1 MVDFHGFPIGK
12 ITHHLK
18 HSQVSASPQVPRG
31 TPSTSSRNS
40 NATAK
45 VRNWRQHRKVPEL
58 PGDGSLINGYPIK
71 MDGLWMVY
79 GKSHKIIHINP
90 WLIPK
95 GATTPI
101 LPPSYR
107 LGNLQGSRWIVSPA
121 MKPETASRSEASAGK
136 LR

>member
-79 GKSHKIIHINP
+79 GWFMDGLWMVYGWLMENPIRSSILIHG
-90 WLIPK
+90 LSRK
-95 GATTPI
+95 GL
-101 LPPSYR
+101 LPPSYPHPTD
-107 LGNLQGSRWIVSPA
+107 L
-121 MKPETASRSEASAGK
+121 ETSKAHAG
-136 LR
+136 LFPQR